1 MITINLK
8 DSSVNLLPCPRKSL
22 GKLRGILV
30 KLQTA
35 WLLAD
40 GAVGDVVAQDKP
52 WGMMKAAIALLPRE
66 DNPSAH
72 WEDLE
77 LLCNDYQQ
85 LQALFFGVG
94 KVKVVEGELDL
105 TDYTPSKLV
114 EAHLFSAKQILLD
127 SFNEVLNGK

>member
-1 MITINLK
+1 MIEITLKDSTINL
-8 DSSVNLLPCPRKSL
+8 LPAPRKNL
-22 GKLRGILV
+22 PKLRGILV

-66 DNPSAH
+66 DNPTAC

-94 KVKVVEGELDL
+94 KVRVVEAELDL
-105 TDYTPSKLV
+105 TDYTPSKFV
-114 EAHLFSAKQILLD
+114 EAHLFSPKQLLLD